1 MRSCVYNKIGTK
13 NEWEQVRAVRGRMA
27 NGLVFLLGAYLI
39 VCVSTVRGS
48 FDTLLQ
54 EGDYSDGEKL
64 EAKTLQPVS
73 DAYWC
78 LATAGYIGRSFAS
91 GNRQFTRIVLP
102 VAGMLFAAVM
112 LVARLVIE
120 RRNDR

>member
-1 MRSCVYNKIGTK
+1 MRAI
-13 NEWEQVRAVRGRMA
+13 RGRMA

-54 EGDYSDGEKL
+54 EGDYSDGEKRA
-64 EAKTLQPVS
+64 AKTLQPVS
-73 DAYWC
+73 GAYWR
-78 LATAGYIGRSFAS
+78 LATAGYLGWSFAS
-91 GNRQFTRIVLP
+91 GNWQFTWIVWP
-102 VAGMLFAAVM
+102 VAGVLFTAVM
-112 LVARLVIE
+112 LVARLVIG